1 MPEDKVSEANA
12 SEDIKDTV
20 EDTEETV
27 NATNE
32 AETVNEA
39 QETEATQSYG
49 QSIINLDLEQKGQ
62 LEGISKM
69 IEEDRYC
76 MDISNQI
83 MATEAILRKVN
94 EEILKAHMNHCVKE
108 ALIEGDGEE
117 KIDEIF
123 NILNKMYK

>member
-1 MPEDKVSEANA
+1 MKADK
-12 SEDIKDTV
+12 KK
-20 EDTEETV
+20 
-27 NATNE
+27 
-32 AETVNEA
+32 
-39 QETEATQSYG
+39 
-49 QSIINLDLEQKGQ
+49 INRLLNTAKGQ
-62 LEGISKM
+62 LNGISKM

-76 MDISNQI
+76 LDIANQI

>member
-1 MPEDKVSEANA
+1 MKADK
-12 SEDIKDTV
+12 KK
-20 EDTEETV
+20 
-27 NATNE
+27 
-32 AETVNEA
+32 
-39 QETEATQSYG
+39 
-49 QSIINLDLEQKGQ
+49 INRLLNTAKGQ
-62 LEGISKM
+62 LNGISKM

-76 MDISNQI
+76 LDISNQI

-123 NILNKMYK
+123 NILNKLLLHNIAFSDRLNKYKCVTLS

>member
-1 MPEDKVSEANA
+1 MKADKK
-12 SEDIKDTV
+12 I
-20 EDTEETV
+20 V
-27 NATNE
+27 NRLLNTA
-32 AETVNEA
+32 
-39 QETEATQSYG
+39 
-49 QSIINLDLEQKGQ
+49 KGQ
-62 LEGISKM
+62 LNGISKM

-108 ALIEGDGEE
+108 AMMSGDGEE